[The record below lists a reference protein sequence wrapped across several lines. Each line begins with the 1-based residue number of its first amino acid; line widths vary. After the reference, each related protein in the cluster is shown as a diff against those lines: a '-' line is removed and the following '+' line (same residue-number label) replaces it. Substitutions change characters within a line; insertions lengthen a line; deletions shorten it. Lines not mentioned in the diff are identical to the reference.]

1 MFGPTSQITKAGD
14 MPKVVVNSCWG
25 GFGISKAGM
34 LRYAQLK
41 GITLYPEQ
49 GSFGTTT
56 WWTVPEDQRVEA
68 LTGEAWR
75 LASPEARAT
84 NSQAWNAQTISV
96 YDLVRDDPALVQV
109 VEELGDAAADHHA
122 ELRIAEVPD
131 DVKWTI
137 EEYDGKEWVAE
148 VHRTW

>member
-1 MFGPTSQITKAGD
+1 

-41 GITLYPEQ
+41 GITLYPEPNQ
-49 GSFGTTT
+49 FQMMTYY
-56 WWTVPEDQRVEA
+56 TVPAEQRVQP
-68 LTGEAWR
+68 L
-75 LASPEARAT
+75 SPEQWQAAT
-84 NSQAWNAQTISV
+84 TEQRMANNDAYSKQTIHCS
-96 YDLVRDDPALVQV
+96 DIPRDDPALVQV
-109 VEELGDAAADHHA
+109 VEELGDAAADQYA
-122 ELRIAEVPD
+122 ELRIAPVPD

>member
-34 LRYAQLK
+34 LRYAELK
-41 GITLYPEQ
+41 DITLYPEPSQ
-49 GSFGTTT
+49 FGMMTYY
-56 WWTVPEDQRVEA
+56 TVPAEQRV
-68 LTGEAWR
+68 L
-75 LASPEARAT
+75 SPEQWQAAT
-84 NSQAWNAQTISV
+84 TEQRMANNDAYSKQTIHCS
-96 YDLVRDDPALVQV
+96 DIPRDDPALVQV
-109 VEELGDAAADHHA
+109 VEELGNDAADRHA
-122 ELRIAEVPD
+122 ELRIAAVPD